1 MEECGYTMPYKGQV
15 HKWLVTD
22 SRKASKQRGG
32 LLINKKWTKYW
43 GIIPFAFF
51 LVLQLSVSV
60 IESLTESSLRSVPKM
75 ILFWFAILSAFALV
89 FWAGS
94 NLLKWKKIKQFRC
107 FAILKNVFVA
117 LFISLIIG
125 TMCLGMF
132 ISAFLY
138 EPEHIVERNGT
149 RMVAS
154 VNSFLQ
160 EMVYYYEYKN
170 VLFHG
175 AKQIGWEDYG
185 NGGGDPLVDG
195 IEPNRW
201 FFEGADENNVM
212 GDN

>member
-1 MEECGYTMPYKGQV
+1 M
-15 HKWLVTD
+15 KW
-22 SRKASKQRGG
+22 K
-32 LLINKKWTKYW
+32 KYW
-43 GIIPFAFF
+43 GIIPFAVF

-60 IESLTESSLRSVPKM
+60 IEKLTESSLRSVPKM
-75 ILFWFAILSAFALV
+75 ILFWFAILSALALV
-89 FWAGS
+89 FWVGS
-94 NLLKWKKIKQFRC
+94 NLLKREKIKQFRC

-117 LFISLIIG
+117 IFIFLIIG

-132 ISAFLY
+132 ISAFRY
-138 EPEHIVERNGT
+138 EPEHVVERNGI

-185 NGGGDPLVDG
+185 NGSGDPLEDG
-195 IEPNRW
+195 AEPNRW
-201 FFEGADENNVM
+201 FFGKLL
-212 GDN
+212 

>member
-1 MEECGYTMPYKGQV
+1 M
-15 HKWLVTD
+15 KW
-22 SRKASKQRGG
+22 K
-32 LLINKKWTKYW
+32 KYW
-43 GIIPFAFF
+43 GIIPFAIF
-51 LVLQLSVSV
+51 LVLQLSVFV
-60 IESLTESSLRSVPKM
+60 IGNLTESSLRSVPKM
-75 ILFWFAILSAFALV
+75 ILFWFSILSSLVLV

-94 NLLKWKKIKQFRC
+94 NLLKRKKIKQFRC
-107 FAILKNVFVA
+107 FAILKNVFIA
-117 LFISLIIG
+117 IFISLIIG

-132 ISAFLY
+132 ISAFRY
-138 EPEHIVERNGT
+138 EPEHVVERNGI

-185 NGGGDPLVDG
+185 NGSGDPLEDG
-195 IEPNRW
+195 ANPNRW
-201 FFEGADENNVM
+201 FFEDADGNNVT

>member
-1 MEECGYTMPYKGQV
+1 M
-15 HKWLVTD
+15 
-22 SRKASKQRGG
+22 
-32 LLINKKWTKYW
+32 
-43 GIIPFAFF
+43 
-51 LVLQLSVSV
+51 
-60 IESLTESSLRSVPKM
+60 
-75 ILFWFAILSAFALV
+75 
-89 FWAGS
+89 
-94 NLLKWKKIKQFRC
+94 KWKKIKQFRC

-117 LFISLIIG
+117 IFIFLIIG

-132 ISAFLY
+132 ISAFRY
-138 EPEHIVERNGT
+138 EPEHIVERNGI

-195 IEPNRW
+195 TEPNRW
-201 FFEGADENNVM
+201 FFEGAEGNNVM